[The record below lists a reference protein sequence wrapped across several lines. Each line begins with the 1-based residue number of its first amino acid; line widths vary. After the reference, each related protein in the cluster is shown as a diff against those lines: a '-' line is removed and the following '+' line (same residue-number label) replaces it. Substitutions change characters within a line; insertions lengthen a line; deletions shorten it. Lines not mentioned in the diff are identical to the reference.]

1 MTAEIV
7 NHNTG
12 KNMTRSMHAHRK
24 PTKTDSLKFVRS
36 KGLSV
41 GTIIDVGVQ
50 HKTSELIEVF
60 PDLKHILFE
69 PLEEYHRQIEQAYRS
84 IDYELIKAAVSNENG
99 TAILNIGSLVGDTS
113 RITHSSIV
121 ENNTSTLSRNVNK
134 VTLDSFLNDKNYA
147 EPYLLKIDVDGHEI
161 PILEGASETL
171 KKVSCVVIEAPL
183 EKLSER
189 LNFLMSKG
197 FVLWDIIDLCYYHG
211 NLSQVDLVFLQ
222 QTEKQK
228 KDFNPWHNFKF
239 KWSEW
244 DVLNTRL

>member
-1 MTAEIV
+1 MTPEIV
-7 NHNTG
+7 N
-12 KNMTRSMHAHRK
+12 KNKGEYIISSIHDLRK
-24 PTKTDSLKFVRS
+24 PTKTNSLKFLRS

-41 GTIIDVGVQ
+41 GTVIDVGVQ
-50 HKTSELIEVF
+50 HKTEELIEVF

-121 ENNTSTLSRNVNK
+121 ENNTSTPSRNVNK
-134 VTLDSFLNDKNYA
+134 VTLDSFFNDKKYA

-161 PILEGASETL
+161 PILEGASKTL
-171 KKVSCVVIEAPL
+171 EKVSCVVIEAPL
-183 EKLSER
+183 GKLAER

-197 FVLWDIIDLCYYHG
+197 FVLWDIIDMCYYHG
-211 NLSQVDLVFLQ
+211 NLSQVDLVFLK
-222 QTEKQK
+222 QTEQQK
-228 KDFNPWHNFKF
+228 KNFNPWYNFKF